1 MNIIN
6 QLLDLTEDTI
16 DSISV
21 EALWILGLDPDDF
34 DFESES

>member
-6 QLLDLTEDTI
+6 QLLDLTEDTL
-16 DSISV
+16 DSISI
-21 EALWILGLDPDDF
+21 EALWTVGLNPDDF

>member
-6 QLLDLTEDTI
+6 QLLDLTEDTL
-16 DSISV
+16 DSISI
-21 EALWILGLDPDDF
+21 ESLLNAGLDPDDF

>member
-6 QLLDLTEDTI
+6 QLLDLNE
-16 DSISV
+16 DSISI

-34 DFESES
+34 DFEPES